1 MKIQLWNHDGL
12 TQPLLWGLWAFAQR
26 NFPVCMKG
34 PLASLLGSS
43 LSRLFSLLPLIC
55 NSLTLCLRPTDKWVS
70 PLLQKRKICSTCFC
84 LELRATIPSSPS
96 LTTNFLT
103 RTGRNTLLPEQHWT
117 SPQGLPCFPAPG
129 WHLPTNT
136 SIQPRRCQGESHYT
150 FRLTPLCSILEPSL

>member
-1 MKIQLWNHDGL
+1 MEPRRPHPASSLRTLSLCPKKFSRVYEGS
-12 TQPLLWGLWAFAQR
+12 PC
-26 NFPVCMKG
+26 FPSRI
-34 PLASLLGSS
+34 L

-103 RTGRNTLLPEQHWT
+103 RTGGNTLLPEQHWT
-117 SPQGLPCFPAPG
+117 SPQCLPCFPAPG

-136 SIQPRRCQGESHYT
+136 SIQPRRRQGESHYT